1 MVGGVQRRG
10 GARGDRGLGVGFS
23 SWRLLVEEAPRD
35 VADSVL
41 RGGAPRRRSSTA
53 HRCSSSMGQ
62 SESDDMV
69 LCWGRK
75 KGSLH
80 SVVRSFYSRK
90 RLWDVGGAAAALSVA
105 RGAAGE
111 AMGAATWWRPLFE
124 G

>member
-1 MVGGVQRRG
+1 
-10 GARGDRGLGVGFS
+10 
-23 SWRLLVEEAPRD
+23 
-35 VADSVL
+35 L

-53 HRCSSSMGQ
+53 HRCSGSMGQ

-69 LCWGRK
+69 WCWGRK

-90 RLWDVGGAAAALSVA
+90 RPWDVGGAAAALSVA

-111 AMGAATWWRPLFE
+111 AVGAATWRRPLFE